1 MNAYT
6 RYASHADSTIAGHIP
21 AFEYVAYGPTPD
33 AALAATVEACDPFQ
47 SALTLT
53 LSEVASRLAFID

>member
-6 RYASHADSTIAGHIP
+6 RYASHVDSTIAGHIP

-33 AALAATVEACDPFQ
+33 EALAATVEVWDPFQ
-47 SALTLT
+47 SALTLP
-53 LSEVASRLAFID
+53 LSEVAFRLAFID

>member
-6 RYASHADSTIAGHIP
+6 RYASYADSTIAVHVP
-21 AFEYVAYGPTPD
+21 AFKYVAYGPTPD